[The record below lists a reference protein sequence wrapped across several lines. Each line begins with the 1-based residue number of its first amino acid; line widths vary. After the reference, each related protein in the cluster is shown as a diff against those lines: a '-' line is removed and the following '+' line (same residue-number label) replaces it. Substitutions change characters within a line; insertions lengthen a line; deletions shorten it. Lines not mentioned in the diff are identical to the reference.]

1 MQLKSVNAFIFPRRY
16 VSWLTVVVALLTL
29 GCGAEGNYA
38 LAQSDGWVIRSVENR
53 PTNVEINFDR
63 GVLRIEPCTAN
74 IARITYAP
82 GSTIPDLAN
91 PYMQKDACQSVKFS
105 VQDTPQAINIKM
117 PDLTVSVHRSSGAV
131 YFSTPDGQE
140 LLHESDF
147 PLPRQMTP
155 VNTDGLNTNRASVW
169 FALTP
174 DEHLY
179 GLGQHQN
186 GLLNQRN
193 LEMELSQDNT
203 NISIPMFL
211 SSKGYGIFWNNASVT
226 RWNNRF
232 QPVLWMSSNVSSA
245 IDYFFIAGPSFD
257 KIVAGYRDL
266 TGNAPLFPRWAY
278 GFWQSKLR
286 YASQSELLGV
296 AAKYRK
302 LQIPIDNIVLD
313 VGWETQLGSRIFN
326 SSYPDPQAMVKTL
339 HDEHVHIMAS
349 IWPIFYP
356 GSANYKQM
364 LDQGLF
370 VGQGVNAVPPDVP
383 GARLY
388 DPFSALGRQVYWE
401 QVKKSL
407 YDIGVDAYWL
417 DSTEPLESMGEEHG
431 PWLAGAHT
439 AMGNGSRY
447 ADLYPFMTTMAI
459 YDGQRAATDQ
469 KRVFMLSR
477 SAFAG
482 MQHHA
487 AAAWS
492 GDVAT
497 NFATLRREIPAGL
510 NYSMTGLPYWT
521 TDIGGFL
528 GGNTTDPA
536 YQQVFVRWFQYGAF
550 CPIFRVHGDRYNN
563 QNELWSYG
571 PEAQKILTLYDHL
584 RYRLM
589 PYIYT
594 LAART
599 TFDSYT
605 PMRALPFDFPQDPKV
620 LSITNE
626 FMFGPAFLV
635 APVTHADVTS
645 RLVYLPS
652 GADWYD
658 FWTGKLLKGGEE
670 VSRPTP
676 LAVMPLYVRAGS
688 IVPMGPQEQYTS
700 EYPSRPI
707 ELRVYPG
714 KDASF
719 SLYEDDGTT
728 YDYENHQYAWIRM
741 HWDDATRTLTLDA
754 RQGSFQGMRKSIPF
768 AVVLVGQ
775 GNGTGEGLA
784 AASKTVVYDGSM
796 QKIHL

>member
-1 MQLKSVNAFIFPRRY
+1 MWFKGANVFTESWRR
-16 VSWLTVVVALLTL
+16 SVVAATALLFVL
-29 GCGAEGNYA
+29 GCAVEA
-38 LAQSDGWVIRSVENR
+38 HPVFAQSDGLVIRSVE
-53 PTNVEINFDR
+53 THATDVDIYFDR

-82 GSTIPDLAN
+82 GSTIPDLSN
-91 PYMQKDACQSVKFS
+91 PYMMPNLCQGAKFT
-105 VQDTPQAINIKM
+105 VQNSPQAIVVSM
-117 PDLTVSVHRSSGAV
+117 PDLTVSVHRGSGAV
-131 YFSTPDGQE
+131 YFSTPGGKE

-147 PLPRQMTP
+147 PLPRQMKP
-155 VNTDGLNTNRASVW
+155 VNTDGLETYRSSVW

-174 DEHLY
+174 QEHLY

-193 LEMELSQDNT
+193 LEMNLSQDNT

-211 SSKGYGIFWNNASVT
+211 SSKGYGVFWNNAAVT

-245 IDYFFIAGPSFD
+245 VDYFFINGPSFD
-257 KIVAGYRDL
+257 KVVAGYRYL
-266 TGNAPLFPRWAY
+266 TGNVPMFPRWAY

-286 YASQSELLGV
+286 YASQAELLGV

-302 LQIPIDNIVLD
+302 LGIPIDNIVLD
-313 VGWETQLGSRIFN
+313 VGWETTLGSRIFN
-326 SSYPDPQAMVKTL
+326 SGYPDPRQMLKTL
-339 HDEHVHIMAS
+339 HEEHMHMMAS

-356 GSANYKQM
+356 GSPNYKQM
-364 LDQGLF
+364 LDEGLF
-370 VGQGVNAVPPDVP
+370 VGQGVNAIPPDVP

-388 DPFSALGRQVYWE
+388 DPFGKLGRQVYWS

-407 YDIGVDAYWL
+407 YNIGVDAYWL

-459 YDGQRAATDQ
+459 YDGQRAATNQ

-528 GGNTTDPA
+528 GGNTTNPA
-536 YQQVFVRWFQYGAF
+536 YQQLFVRWFQYGAF
-550 CPIFRVHGDRYNN
+550 CPIFRVHGDRVNN

-571 PEAQKILTLYDHL
+571 PEAQKILTLYDRL

-605 PMRALPFDFPQDPKV
+605 PMRALPFDFPHDPKV

-635 APVTHADVTS
+635 APVTYANATS
-645 RLVYLPS
+645 RVVYLPS

-658 FWTGKLLKGGEE
+658 FWTGELLKGGED
-670 VSRPTP
+670 VTRATP
-676 LAVMPLYVRAGS
+676 LVVMPLYVRAGS
-688 IVPMGPQEQYTS
+688 IVPMGPEEQYTH
-700 EYPSRPI
+700 EYPNRPI
-707 ELRVYPG
+707 AIRIYPG

-728 YDYENHQYAWIRM
+728 YDYEHGQYAWIGM
-741 HWDDATRTLTLDA
+741 HWNNATRVLTLDA
-754 RQGSFQGMRKSIPF
+754 RKGSFVGMRPSLTF
-768 AVVLVGQ
+768 SVVLVGK
-775 GNGTGEGLA
+775 GSGIGEGIT
-784 AASKTVVYDGSM
+784 SDGRTVHYDGSA
-796 QKIHL
+796 QQIHF